1 MAGEAQGGIPA
12 LCVQQVWA
20 PSRGLPGRPSLLHP
34 KRNLPTHAPPLSL
47 PHRDMPADELVA
59 AFSGLSSL
67 VSLRSFSMEGTE
79 VAMLDSREQVEEAR
93 GRKGGGREHRK
104 GARGGWGWQKQRV
117 RAGR

>member
-1 MAGEAQGGIPA
+1 
-12 LCVQQVWA
+12 
-20 PSRGLPGRPSLLHP
+20 
-34 KRNLPTHAPPLSL
+34 
-47 PHRDMPADELVA
+47 MPADELVA